1 MVQGED
7 PAQSR
12 QIELPLH
19 PGTRPSDSHRT
30 AAQGTA
36 PHQLEH
42 EGETER
48 VDEIDPAEIE
58 HHRRRIAKGGQHPD
72 RLGMGS
78 RHRGQIEITDHGD
91 DIHSTGCSGHDELG
105 HGHRIPGTAGTSSNH
120 TLRTMARSSETT
132 DVRSVVESLRA
143 DHRVV
148 HVERIPARPARSATP
163 SQPIPDELSHLVPPG
178 GLWSH
183 QVEAIDHARDGRS
196 VAIATGT
203 ASGKSLCFQLP
214 IAEAIACGDR
224 PTTAM
229 LLFPTKALAQ
239 DQLRSIGA
247 LGVPGLV
254 AVTHDGDS
262 TQEERSW
269 AMRNANVLL
278 SNPEMLHVSILPSH
292 ARWGTFLK
300 RLRYVVIDELHILR
314 GMFGSN
320 VAHVLRRL
328 RRLCHHYGSD
338 PVFVFTSATIGD
350 PATMA
355 SELSGLDVA
364 AVTDDGS
371 PRGERLFVL
380 WDPSAEREGDDP
392 DEARSFSSARDAA
405 EVSAALVRAGLRT
418 ITFSR
423 SRKGTEIIAADL
435 QRRLPTR
442 LARAVRPYR
451 GGYLTAERREIE
463 ADLFSGRL
471 RGVVATSALELGID
485 VGGLDACVL
494 DGFPGTIAS
503 MWQQA
508 GRAGRSTRSSI
519 AVLVAGDDQL
529 DQWFVQHPT
538 ELFDRPPEPAVINPA
553 NPHVLLPHLACAAF
567 ERPLTGEDER
577 WWPGLLEDGVRDLVL
592 ADRLRVRPDAGGP
605 GPVAVWAG
613 RGRPANGVGLRS
625 AGGEEFRIATAD
637 GTLIGTV
644 DGARALRQV
653 HPGAVYL
660 HQGSAYRVQDLDLS
674 DRVAIVEPDPGD
686 EYTQVRAVTDISIVS
701 VDGTRPIGRAELG
714 LGEVQV
720 ETRIIGYRRFDL
732 RTREQLGVHELDLPP
747 TRLDTRGFWYVV
759 DDAITSMAGVGP
771 DELPG
776 ALHAIEHAGIGILP
790 LFTICDRWDVGG
802 VSTPWLPETG
812 APTIV
817 IHDAVPGGM
826 GIAELGYAAADRHLA
841 TTLAVIESCSCDHG
855 CPSCVQSPKCGN
867 GNEPL
872 DKHAAVE
879 LLRAVL
885 G

>member
-1 MVQGED
+1 MPRATTPIDV
-7 PAQSR
+7 
-12 QIELPLH
+12 
-19 PGTRPSDSHRT
+19 DSFV
-30 AAQGTA
+30 
-36 PHQLEH
+36 E
-42 EGETER
+42 
-48 VDEIDPAEIE
+48 
-58 HHRRRIAKGGQHPD
+58 
-72 RLGMGS
+72 
-78 RHRGQIEITDHGD
+78 
-91 DIHSTGCSGHDELG
+91 
-105 HGHRIPGTAGTSSNH
+105 
-120 TLRTMARSSETT
+120 TLRS
-132 DVRSVVESLRA
+132 

-148 HVERIPARPARSATP
+148 HVERIPPRAARSATP
-163 SQPIPDELSHLVPPG
+163 ARPVPDALAHLVPPG

-183 QVEAIDHARDGRS
+183 QVEAIDHVRSGRS

-214 IAEAIACGDR
+214 IAEAVACGDR
-224 PTTAM
+224 PATAM

-239 DQLRSIGA
+239 DQLRSLGA
-247 LGVPGLV
+247 LDVPGLV

-262 TQEERSW
+262 SHEERSW
-269 AMRNANVLL
+269 AMRHANVLL

-320 VAHVLRRL
+320 VAHVIRRL
-328 RRLCHHYGSD
+328 RRLCHYYGSD
-338 PVFVFTSATIGD
+338 PVFVFTSATIGE
-350 PATMA
+350 PAVMA

-364 AVTDDGS
+364 AVIDDGS

-380 WDPSAEREGDDP
+380 WDPSAAREDDDP
-392 DEARSFSSARDAA
+392 DEPRSFSSARDSA

-442 LARAVRPYR
+442 LAKAVRPYR

-508 GRAGRSTRSSI
+508 GRAGRSSQSSV

-538 ELFDRPPEPAVINPA
+538 ELFDRPPEPAVVNPA

-567 ERPLTGEDER
+567 ERPLTEDDEQ

-592 ADRLRVRPDAGGP
+592 ADRLRVRPDDTGV

-613 RGRPANGVGLRS
+613 RDRPANGVGLRS
-625 AGGEEFRIATAD
+625 AGGEEYRIATAD

-660 HQGSAYRVQDLDLS
+660 HQGNAYRVHELDLS
-674 DRVAIVEPDPGD
+674 ERVAIVEPDPGD
-686 EYTQVRAVTDISIVS
+686 EYTQVRAVTDISITS
-701 VDGTRPIGRAELG
+701 VDETRPIGRAEVG
-714 LGEVQV
+714 LGAVVV

-732 RTREQLGVHELDLPP
+732 RTREQLGVHDLDLPP
-747 TRLDTRGFWYVV
+747 SRLDTRGFWYVI
-759 DDAITSMAGVGP
+759 DDSNASLAGVGP
-771 DELPG
+771 AELPG

-802 VSTPWLPETG
+802 VSTPWLVETG

-817 IHDAVPGGM
+817 IHDAAPGGI
-826 GIAELGYAAADRHLA
+826 GIAELGYAAADRHLN
-841 TTLAVIESCSCDHG
+841 TTLEVIESCGCTTG

-867 GNEPL
+867 GNDPL
-872 DKHAAVE
+872 DKHAAIE

>member
-1 MVQGED
+1 MARTTS
-7 PAQSR
+7 PA
-12 QIELPLH
+12 
-19 PGTRPSDSHRT
+19 D
-30 AAQGTA
+30 
-36 PHQLEH
+36 
-42 EGETER
+42 
-48 VDEIDPAEIE
+48 VDAIVE
-58 HHRRRIAKGGQHPD
+58 
-72 RLGMGS
+72 
-78 RHRGQIEITDHGD
+78 
-91 DIHSTGCSGHDELG
+91 
-105 HGHRIPGTAGTSSNH
+105 
-120 TLRTMARSSETT
+120 TLRT
-132 DVRSVVESLRA
+132 
-143 DHRVV
+143 DHRAV
-148 HVERIPARPARSATP
+148 HVERIPARSARWATP
-163 SQPIPDELSHLVPPG
+163 AEPIPDALSHLVPPA

-183 QVEAIDHARDGRS
+183 QVEAIDHVRCGRS

-214 IAEAIACGDR
+214 IAEAIACGDL
-224 PTTAM
+224 PATAM

-239 DQLRSIGA
+239 DQLRSIAA
-247 LGVPGLV
+247 LDVPGLV
-254 AVTHDGDS
+254 PVTHDGDS
-262 TQEERSW
+262 SPEERSW
-269 AMRNANVLL
+269 AMRHANVVL

-300 RLRYVVIDELHILR
+300 RLRYVVIDELHVLR

-320 VAHVLRRL
+320 VAHVIRRL

-338 PVFVFTSATIGD
+338 PVFVFTSATIGE
-350 PATMA
+350 AAAMA
-355 SELSGLDVA
+355 GELSGLDVA
-364 AVTDDGS
+364 AVIDDGS
-371 PRGERLFVL
+371 PRGERLFVV
-380 WDPSAEREGDDP
+380 WDPAAARDDDDP
-392 DEARSFSSARDAA
+392 DEARSFSSARDSA

-435 QRRLPTR
+435 QRRLPRR
-442 LARAVRPYR
+442 LSQAVRPYR

-508 GRAGRSTRSSI
+508 GRAGRSTRSSV

-538 ELFDRPPEPAVINPA
+538 ELFDRPPEPAVVNPA

-567 ERPLTGEDER
+567 ERPLTADDEQ
-577 WWPGLLEDGVRDLVL
+577 WWPGLLEDGVRELVL
-592 ADRLRVRPDAGGP
+592 SDRLRVRPDDSRV

-613 RGRPANGVGLRS
+613 RGRPASGVGLRN
-625 AGGEEFRIATAD
+625 AGGEEYRIATAD

-644 DGARALRQV
+644 DGGRAFRQV

-660 HQGSAYRVQDLDLS
+660 HQGTAYRVRELDLS
-674 DRVAIVEPDPGD
+674 ERVAVVEPDPGD
-686 EYTQVRAVTDISIVS
+686 EYTQVRALTDISITS
-701 VDGTRPIGRAELG
+701 IDETRPVGRAVSG
-714 LGEVQV
+714 LGAVVV
-720 ETRIIGYRRFDL
+720 ETHIIGYRRFDL
-732 RTREQLGVHELDLPP
+732 RTREQLGVHDLDLPP
-747 TRLDTRGFWYVV
+747 SRLETRGFWYVIDEAV
-759 DDAITSMAGVGP
+759 TALAGVGP
-771 DELPG
+771 AELPG

-790 LFTICDRWDVGG
+790 LFAICDRWDVGG
-802 VSTPWLPETG
+802 VSTPWLVETG

-817 IHDAVPGGM
+817 IHDAVPGGV
-826 GIAELGYAAADRHLA
+826 GIAELGHAAAERHLA
-841 TTLAVIESCSCDHG
+841 TTLEVIESCECAAG

-867 GNEPL
+867 GNDPL
-872 DKHAAVE
+872 DKHAAIE

>member
-1 MVQGED
+1 
-7 PAQSR
+7 
-12 QIELPLH
+12 
-19 PGTRPSDSHRT
+19 
-30 AAQGTA
+30 
-36 PHQLEH
+36 
-42 EGETER
+42 
-48 VDEIDPAEIE
+48 
-58 HHRRRIAKGGQHPD
+58 
-72 RLGMGS
+72 
-78 RHRGQIEITDHGD
+78 
-91 DIHSTGCSGHDELG
+91 
-105 HGHRIPGTAGTSSNH
+105 
-120 TLRTMARSSETT
+120 MARTTTPIDVDTFVET
-132 DVRSVVESLRA
+132 LRA

-148 HVERIPARPARSATP
+148 HVERVPARPARSATP
-163 SQPIPDELSHLVPPG
+163 SLPVPEELAHLVPPA
-178 GLWSH
+178 GLWTH
-183 QVEAIDHARDGRS
+183 QVEAIDHLREGRS

-224 PTTAM
+224 PATAM

-239 DQLRSIGA
+239 DQLRSFGA
-247 LGVPGLV
+247 LDVPGLV

-262 TQEERSW
+262 THEERSW
-269 AMRNANVLL
+269 AMRHANVLMT
-278 SNPEMLHVSILPSH
+278 NPEMVHVSMLPSH

-300 RLRYVVIDELHILR
+300 RLRYVVIDELHVLR

-338 PVFVFTSATIGD
+338 PVFVFTSATIGE
-350 PATMA
+350 PAAMA
-355 SELSGLDVA
+355 GELCGLDVN
-364 AVTDDGS
+364 AVVDDGS
-371 PRGERLFVL
+371 PRGERLFVV
-380 WDPSAEREGDDP
+380 WDPSATRDDDP
-392 DEARSFSSARDAA
+392 DEARSFSSARDSA

-435 QRRLPTR
+435 QRRLPKR
-442 LARAVRPYR
+442 LAGTVRPYR

-463 ADLFSGRL
+463 SELFSGRL

-508 GRAGRSTRSSI
+508 GRAGRSTQSSI

-538 ELFDRPPEPAVINPA
+538 ELFDRPPEPAVVNPA
-553 NPHVLLPHLACAAF
+553 NPHILLPHLACAAF
-567 ERPLTGEDER
+567 ERPLTEDDER
-577 WWPGLLEDGVRDLVL
+577 WWPGLLEDGVRELVVT
-592 ADRLRVRPDAGGP
+592 DRLRVRPDDTGA

-613 RGRPANGVGLRS
+613 RGRPAQGVGLRS
-625 AGGEEFRIATAD
+625 ASDEEIRIATSD

-660 HQGSAYRVQDLDLS
+660 HQGNAYRVTELDLS
-674 DRVAIVEPDPGD
+674 TRVAMVEPDPGD
-686 EYTQVRAVTDISIVS
+686 EYTQVRAVTDISILS
-701 VDGTRPIGRAELG
+701 VDEARAIGRAEVG
-714 LGEVQV
+714 LGRVQV

-732 RTREQLGVHELDLPP
+732 RTREQLGVHDLDLPP
-747 TRLDTRGFWYVV
+747 SRLDTRGFWYVI
-759 DDAITSMAGVGP
+759 DDAIASLAGVGP
-771 DELPG
+771 AELPG

-802 VSTPWLPETG
+802 VSTPWLIETG

-826 GIAELGYAAADRHLA
+826 GIAELGFSAAERHLA
-841 TTLAVIESCSCDHG
+841 ATLGVIESCPCASG

-872 DKHAAVE
+872 DKIAAVE
-879 LLRAVL
+879 LLRTVL
-885 G
+885 D